1 MGLSD
6 KSLRYTSTANRESQ
20 LENPD
25 SSSWEHFRM
34 EPSLPGWGIL
44 HQGNFRKKFFTE
56 RVVRLWHRQGWSHQ
70 PWKCLKM
77 GHLET
82 WFSGNGG
89 IWSKVD

>member
-1 MGLSD
+1 MVLLGLSD

-25 SSSWEHFRM
+25 SASWEHFRM

-56 RVVRLWHRQGWSHQ
+56 RVVRLWHRL
-70 PWKCLKM
+70 PRAE
-77 GHLET
+77 LESPT
-82 WFSGNGG
+82 LEVFKNEAFGDM
-89 IWSKVD
+89 V